1 MSELNVKEFLGG
13 YLAEAEEHLSVAR
26 RCVVSLDEAI
36 RKGEHSP
43 KAVRELFRAL
53 HTLKGL
59 SAMVG
64 AEPIVDVTHE
74 LETLLRTADRAGGRL
89 TAQALDVTVEGLRV
103 VEDRVGRLGRSEPLP
118 PIPTALLERLTS
130 LGFTSAAGGPSSR
143 PQLELEAEL
152 AGRLA
157 LAEAEQLVQGAERG
171 ERVVQVEFHPSQARA
186 EQNLNITTVRE
197 RLGKVGEIVKVIPR
211 SVAPQAG
218 SPGLAFLFLMLT
230 GATDEAIAEAAATT
244 TSQVRTVTVRPAGP
258 SEADETPAGPAES
271 RHSYVR
277 VEVSRLDDALEGL
290 SALVVTRSRLERAI
304 ARAARGEGGWRELD
318 DIVTANGKQL
328 RALRQAILRA
338 RMVPVAELLD
348 RVPLLVRGL
357 TQRSDKR
364 VRLTIDAG
372 AAELDKAVGD
382 RLFPAIVHLLR
393 NAIDHA
399 VETVSERRAAG
410 KSEEAQ
416 LSISCVTR
424 SASQISLVIADD
436 GRGIDRARVAQRAN
450 APVPQDDAQLL
461 ALITQPGLST
471 LDQATHTSG
480 RGLGM
485 DIVKRIVVTELG
497 GELQLQTEPGRGT
510 RFTLTVPLS
519 VSILDVFSFIVSERT
534 FVVPVSAVE
543 DLAEIDA
550 SKVTSAPNARP
561 GFGVPRLFEH
571 RGEALPLFDLS
582 QMLGRPGAKAAHP
595 KAIIVRRAAD
605 AAAFAIDQLLG
616 QQEVVVRPIVDPLV
630 KVRGVAGSTDLGD
643 GQPTLV
649 LDLLSL
655 MSRATSV
662 EERVTA

>member
-1 MSELNVKEFLGG
+1 MTELNVKEFLGG

-26 RCVVSLDEAI
+26 RCVVALDEAI
-36 RKGEHSP
+36 RRGEHSP
-43 KAVRELFRAL
+43 KSVRELFRAL

-89 TAQALDVTVEGLRV
+89 AAQALDVTVEGLRV
-103 VEDRVGRLGRSEPLP
+103 VEDRVGKLGRGEPLP
-118 PIPTALLERLTS
+118 PIPQSLLERLTS
-130 LGFTSAAGGPSSR
+130 LGFASAPGGPTSR
-143 PQLELEAEL
+143 PQLELDADL
-152 AGRLA
+152 MARLA

-186 EQNLNITTVRE
+186 EQGLNITSVRE

-211 SVAPQAG
+211 SVAAPAG
-218 SPGLAFLFLMLT
+218 SPGIAFLFLMLT
-230 GATDEAIAEAAATT
+230 RGTDEAIAQAAAT
-244 TSQVRTVTVRPAGP
+244 SAAEVRTITVRAPTAT
-258 SEADETPAGPAES
+258 EAEETPAAPDTS
-271 RHSYVR
+271 KRSFVR

-290 SALVVTRSRLERAI
+290 SALVVTRSRLERAVS
-304 ARAARGEGGWRELD
+304 RAARGEGGWREVD
-318 DIVTANGKQL
+318 DIVNATGKQL
-328 RALRQAILRA
+328 RALRSAILRA

-357 TQRSDKR
+357 TQRSEKR

-372 AAELDKAVGD
+372 ASELDKAVGD

-410 KSEEAQ
+410 KPEEAQ

-424 SASQISLVIADD
+424 SASQLTIVIADD
-436 GRGIDRARVAQRAN
+436 GRGIDRERVAQRAQ
-450 APVPQDDAQLL
+450 APLPTDDNQLL
-461 ALITQPGLST
+461 ALITRPGLST

-497 GELQLQTEPGRGT
+497 GGLQLETQKGKGT

-519 VSILDVFSFIVSERT
+519 VSILDVFSFVVSQRT

-543 DLAEIDA
+543 DLAEIEA
-550 SKVTSAPNARP
+550 AKVTVTPSARP
-561 GFGVPRLFEH
+561 GFGSPRLFEH

-582 QMLGRPGAKAAHP
+582 QMLGQPGEKVAHP
-595 KAIIVRRAAD
+595 KAIIVRREAD

-630 KVRGVAGSTDLGD
+630 NVQGVAGSTDLGD

-655 MSRATSV
+655 MNRTTAEGVSV
-662 EERVTA
+662 